1 MTTTEETAPPRRK
14 RSLFK
19 GFLAGAIGG
28 LVGAAAKAAGE
39 AVYPPRTQGQI
50 PPPAVLVNRMAD
62 RPLSENEEEVSVQA
76 IHWGFGALVGG
87 VYGALAEY
95 QPVVTGRLGANFGL
109 TLCGITHA
117 SALPMMGLTESP
129 ENQPAREHASEL
141 VTHAIYGVT
150 TEVVRRGGT
159 QSTLKPKRTRLRP
172 IKDRA
177 QVPEASFRPSGAV
190 SPFRRF
196 GRSVPQA
203 APALPCGW

>member
-1 MTTTEETAPPRRK
+1 MTTTEETASPRP
-14 RSLFK
+14 RSLLK

-50 PPPAVLVNRMAD
+50 PAPAVLVNRLSA
-62 RPLSENEEEVSVQA
+62 RPLTETEEEVSVQA

-95 QPVVTGRLGANFGL
+95 QPAVTGRMGANFGL

-117 SALPMMGLTESP
+117 SALPIMGLTESP

-141 VTHAIYGVT
+141 VTHAIYGIT
-150 TEVVRRGGT
+150 TELVRR
-159 QSTLKPKRTRLRP
+159 L
-172 IKDRA
+172 A
-177 QVPEASFRPSGAV
+177 
-190 SPFRRF
+190 RR
-196 GRSVPQA
+196 VI
-203 APALPCGW
+203 